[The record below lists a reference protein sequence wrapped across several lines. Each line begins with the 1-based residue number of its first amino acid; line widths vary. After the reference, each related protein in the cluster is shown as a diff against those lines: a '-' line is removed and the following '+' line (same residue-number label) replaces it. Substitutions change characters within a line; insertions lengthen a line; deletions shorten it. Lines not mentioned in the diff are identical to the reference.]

1 MWEYLDLLCKD
12 SHIICFI
19 SYRAEHESWPAGF
32 PRFYFL
38 IYTTNTYP
46 INYIPHI
53 HMLLHTV
60 CPFLII
66 LTIIAV
72 TRDVAQIS
80 TVSFCQYIT
89 CWILHHIITYINM
102 IWQVYSVLPSLVILN
117 IFNMS
122 NTNWIMKHWILDQMS
137 QNKLQDPDSCNLH
150 PVKSRCGNIWICCA
164 RIAILHISC
173 YLPQIRL

>member
-1 MWEYLDLLCKD
+1 MNQPYKLSFNTNQPITLDTDAIFDFWLHILNLHEKWILVIYNMW
-12 SHIICFI
+12 
-19 SYRAEHESWPAGF
+19 
-32 PRFYFL
+32 
-38 IYTTNTYP
+38 
-46 INYIPHI
+46 
-53 HMLLHTV
+53 HMDKVSLV
-60 CPFLII
+60 PFLII

-102 IWQVYSVLPSLVILN
+102 IWQVYSVLPSLVILY

-137 QNKLQDPDSCNLH
+137 QNKLQDPDSCNPH